1 MTPDTSSP
9 RPEPPPPPPEPPPR
23 RVRLIDAV
31 LTGAL
36 PLGQGAT
43 TAR

>member
-9 RPEPPPPPPEPPPR
+9 RPEPPPPPPEPPR

-31 LTGAL
+31 LMGAL
-36 PLGQGAT
+36 PLGQGA
-43 TAR
+43 ASGR